1 MNQVSLW
8 QFLLFCLVYY
18 CALWFAWNRPRV
30 KVLEQTSNKLLFCL
44 RPFRAWVCGVT
55 VGVAGLVG
63 LVISIRIADFTGLCI
78 GGFLVFVN
86 LLIMAI
92 SPFITCTFD
101 KERDRMTIKRQ
112 SWFSKKI
119 LKHSINEISDVKL
132 EHAST
137 DKGSFY
143 RVTLTLSSSKNVPLT
158 NIYTSYFEEEQYIAN
173 LIRNFLNLGR

>member
-1 MNQVSLW
+1 
-8 QFLLFCLVYY
+8 
-18 CALWFAWNRPRV
+18 
-30 KVLEQTSNKLLFCL
+30 
-44 RPFRAWVCGVT
+44 
-55 VGVAGLVG
+55 
-63 LVISIRIADFTGLCI
+63 
-78 GGFLVFVN
+78 
-86 LLIMAI
+86 
-92 SPFITCTFD
+92 
-101 KERDRMTIKRQ
+101 MTIKRQ